1 MTSNDHTETHPVFCA
16 GGQLESHVCFGI
28 VRVLVLGPQVS
39 VMTEQSFPT
48 QQAEVSYSYA
58 EKPRLECAR
67 SLFAVAVLSR
77 KEGVLIRSYVMPRV
91 SHRRSRNS
99 KLEILQGRGC
109 RANCYTAKTKPTKAS
124 PGTGCH
130 RKAIC
135 RLTCHCAKARIAYGP
150 LYLYTMSHRHLSW
163 SIHLKCEVRHACQ
176 IGPSAL
182 PSASVALRGP
192 AACRPFRSK
201 QLKATH
207 PQSPSRQSHTRFE
220 FFLSPRARMTPQPCF
235 LISQGDIDLSCH

>member
-67 SLFAVAVLSR
+67 SLFAVAVLSL
-77 KEGVLIRSYVMPRV
+77 KEGVPNQILRDTTCITSAEQ
-91 SHRRSRNS
+91 
-99 KLEILQGRGC
+99 KLQVGDTSGERLPGKLLHC
-109 RANCYTAKTKPTKAS
+109 KNETTKAS

-135 RLTCHCAKARIAYGP
+135 RLTCHWAKVRIAYGP

-207 PQSPSRQSHTRFE
+207 PQSPSRRSHTHVE

-235 LISQGDIDLSCH
+235 LISQGDIDLTCH